1 MKPVGALLLLFVVL
15 GSGGRA
21 DEPAAPRKPFPT
33 KDVPKDM
40 KPYFI
45 VLLVA
50 GPKYQP
56 GDPPEHKALLPKHL
70 AHIRKLIE
78 AKKLRFAGPTM
89 DEGRVMGVGV
99 VAAPNIE
106 QAKAWMDEDPAPR
119 ALGGRRL
126 MGAGG
131 REARQFTAAVK
142 TSSIVR
148 LVRHPVAGTVFR
160 RESVQMGCATP
171 PNEATPS

>member
-1 MKPVGALLLLFVVL
+1 MWPERAPEEEAMKPVGALLLLFVVL
-15 GSGGRA
+15 GSGGGA
-21 DEPAAPRKPFPT
+21 DEPAAPPKPFPT

-45 VLLVA
+45 VFLVA

-56 GDPPEHKALLPKHL
+56 GDPPERKALLPKHL

-99 VAAPNIE
+99 VAAQNIE
-106 QAKAWMDEDPAPR
+106 QAKAWMDEDPAVQ
-119 ALGGRRL
+119 
-126 MGAGG
+126 AGFFAN
-131 REARQFTAAVK
+131 EV
-142 TSSIVR
+142 
-148 LVRHPVAGTVFR
+148 HPVMF
-160 RESVQMGCATP
+160 
-171 PNEATPS
+171 PSLDRLKVRF